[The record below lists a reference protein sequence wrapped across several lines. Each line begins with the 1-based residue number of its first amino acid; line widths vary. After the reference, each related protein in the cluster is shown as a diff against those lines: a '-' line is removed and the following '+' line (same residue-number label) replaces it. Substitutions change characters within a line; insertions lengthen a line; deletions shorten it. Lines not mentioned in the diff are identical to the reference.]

1 MTISVAVLI
10 IISAMFHVAWN
21 ILGKKTAPST
31 AFFLG
36 TTLFSVILSLPVY
49 VFIFPPSMMSVK
61 GWFFLLSAGLFQT
74 IYYTGLGGGYRS
86 GEMSYVYPEARA
98 LPVLLIPLFSFVLN
112 LGSPIDFFSLFGMFL
127 VFSGCLILPVTKGGP
142 SLIKKYV
149 SRPSLYALLAAFGTT
164 GYTLVDS
171 EGMKYLLTVMNER
184 VSVNSHWL
192 PLVYISY
199 EMLTAFLFLFI
210 YILVSKREQKNF
222 VAIIKNSKKNT
233 LVAGLF
239 IIIAYG
245 IILMVYPLVSNVS
258 YVTAFRQISIPLGA
272 VAGGVILKEK
282 VGAPKIIGI
291 SIICAG
297 LLLVYL

>member
-1 MTISVAVLI
+1 MTISIAVLI

-21 ILGKKTAPST
+21 ILGKNTAPSS

-49 VFIFPPSMMSVK
+49 VFIVPPSLVPLK
-61 GWFFLLSAGLFQT
+61 GWLFLLSAGLFQT
-74 IYYTGLGGGYRS
+74 LYYTGLGGGYRS
-86 GEMSYVYPEARA
+86 GEMSYVYPLARA

-112 LGSPIDFFSLFGMFL
+112 LGSRIDFFSLFGMFL

-142 SLIKKYV
+142 SLIKKYI
-149 SRPSLYALLAAFGTT
+149 SRSSLDALLAAFGTT

-171 EGMKYLLTVMNER
+171 EGMKYLSTAMGER

-192 PLVYISY
+192 PLIYISY
-199 EMLTAFLFLFI
+199 EMLASFLFLFI
-210 YILVSKREQKNF
+210 YMLISKREQKNF
-222 VAIIKNSKKNT
+222 VAIMKNSKKST
-233 LVAGLF
+233 LTAGLF

-245 IILMVYPLVSNVS
+245 IILMVYPRVSNVS
-258 YVTAFRQISIPLGA
+258 YVTAFRQISIPLGVA
-272 VAGGVILKEK
+272 AGGVILKEK
-282 VGAPKIIGI
+282 VGTPKIIGI